1 MFRFSEFYSNN
12 PTNDLVEW
20 KPGDYCVAKFT
31 DNMYYRARIINV
43 PQSGKKLYVFFF
55 YSSRSSRKDTKL

>member
-1 MFRFSEFYSNN
+1 MFHFSKFYSNN

-43 PQSGKKLYVFFF
+43 PQSL
-55 YSSRSSRKDTKL
+55 SLIHI